1 MTRVDLLLP
10 LSLLPLASLQEI
22 LGGPHAAEQKYDAE
36 FFKKFRSQNII
47 VSATNYA
54 RVPPLHSISATL
66 AFMCTET

>member
-1 MTRVDLLLP
+1 MTDVDLLVP
-10 LSLLPLASLQEI
+10 LSLLPRASLQEI

-54 RVPPLHSISATL
+54 RVPPFHSISSTRVHVH
-66 AFMCTET
+66 T